1 MNRSATSFR
10 LAIHAKILRE
20 WTISCLVSVFA
31 ANAINI
37 LLHRL
42 TLLAPHS
49 LLGDFMSY
57 YAHSGGPLV
66 LDIAVLAF
74 CQGVV
79 VRKYFPKK
87 FPKKKKAFGWMSAIA
102 FNTLL
107 SFFIYNILMAYGP
120 LAIGYT
126 GLYALS
132 TGLSWGLGVGIAQ
145 WLFFRCRVAHAIRWF
160 WIVLSTHLFIAVV
173 LHPLMM
179 LLQPSDPLFEGLSG
193 LATTVPWLSL
203 LMIVMKTVLTISCL
217 SLPTGLLF
225 SRFVAENKR
234 RQALSSTL
242 S

>member
-1 MNRSATSFR
+1 MNRSAQTLR
-10 LAIHAKILRE
+10 LAMHTKILRA
-20 WTISCLVSVFA
+20 WTMACLAGVFA
-31 ANAINI
+31 ASAINI

-49 LLGDFMSY
+49 LLGDFMGY

-66 LDIAVLAF
+66 LNVAVLAL

-79 VRKYFPKK
+79 VRKYFPRKK
-87 FPKKKKAFGWMSAIA
+87 QAFSWLAAIA
-102 FNTLL
+102 LNTIL
-107 SFFIYNILMAYGP
+107 SFFIYNILMVYGP

-126 GLYALS
+126 GLYVLS
-132 TGLSWGLGVGIAQ
+132 TGLSWGLGAGIAQ

-160 WIVLSTHLFIAVV
+160 WIVFSTHLFIAVV

-193 LATTVPWLSL
+193 LTTTVPWWSL
-203 LMIVMKTVLTISCL
+203 LMSTIKTALTILCL

-225 SRFVAENKR
+225 ARFVTAGKR
-234 RQALSSTL
+234 RKALSTL
-242 S
+242 